1 MSVRTSRLFLVSLF
15 IIALSASLNF
25 QQQKAGAQPAQS
37 SEVPPRPLERADRFG
52 VYNWNVNDSP
62 FTDDGTN
69 DRLNWAANKVAET
82 GSRTIRVFIG
92 ARDDYRVNPPGA
104 PNLVQIAQSPAY
116 DKLFRDPRF
125 KTYLLTAYSAG
136 AGASDWYDG
145 FTAYEYA
152 RERDEIKR
160 LGEHLLD
167 NPAFANKTFI
177 VLNWE
182 GDAAISSNKSV
193 VWDYY
198 VNWVRARVEG
208 VKLARSR
215 YPTSNVLFFSG
226 LEYSRVRR
234 NGKPC
239 GSPADNPVRE
249 DPLKHRCVVDYVAP
263 QVEVDYYSY
272 SSWQTIVENPNVSL
286 KQRYKT
292 DMSYGLSKIKAS
304 RPEITD
310 RNFII
315 GEFGYE
321 RAQNGE
327 CVAANLLNETFD
339 AFDGDDAFHPS
350 YVIFWQII
358 DNGRLYGILNEGFGL
373 FRIRNG
379 RLTATLLSE
388 TFQKRI
394 AGEQAP
400 NYTGCP
406 RIRQWPEQPG
416 VVNQQ
421 GTTEFILNPDSL
433 ISIHAPGGGPQLSSL
448 FSDSGN
454 TVNFNQL
461 ARRFELQRD
470 NTAVWNESPT
480 RINFSIPP
488 ARRSGLAWIYVT
500 DARGID
506 SNGEQITLLCPDCPR
521 INACGLTNAQDQTSH
536 FEPGSVVSITGSRF
550 SQSGNA
556 IVIGE
561 LRPGQ
566 ITNNRVLP
574 RENIIF
580 ESPTQIAV
588 KLPDDLAP
596 SYQTLI
602 QVVNQQG
609 LESIEYLIGISS
621 PCKDCLPRWRTCQ
634 PIFSEAGGEFLAG
647 TITTLAG
654 RFQSKGNK
662 VIVEQFDQQSRLYQ
676 RSVTVGDPGWS
687 ESDLRIRF
695 ALPTTLF
702 PGRAL
707 VYLIDELGRETGAHE
722 ITISPS
728 PVTNVPAT
736 HFRGTTLAPDSI
748 IAAFGSA
755 MATETKSAQSIPLPT
770 ELAGTRVMVKDS
782 SGVERLAPLFFIS
795 PSQINYL
802 IPPETKN
809 GEAIVTV
816 FNGYGSSSSGK
827 VQIVNVS
834 PGLFSANAS
843 GQGFAAAVVYRLNPD
858 GTWRYERVA
867 EFNRELN
874 QFVAVPIDL
883 DTPGDQVFLILFGS
897 GLRGHS
903 GLSAVTA
910 TVGGTSA
917 EVTYAGLQGL
927 AGVDQINL
935 RLPAS
940 LAGRREVDV
949 KINVD
954 GLSANTVRVSVK

>member
-15 IIALSASLNF
+15 IIALSALLNL
-25 QQQKAGAQPAQS
+25 QQQKAGAQPSQS
-37 SEVPPRPLERADRFG
+37 SEVPPPPIERADRFG
-52 VYNWNVNDSP
+52 VYNWNVNDSA
-62 FTDDGTN
+62 FTDDGSS

-92 ARDDYRVNPPGA
+92 ARDDYRVNPPGG
-104 PNLVQIAQSPAY
+104 PNLAQLAQSPAY

-125 KTYLLTAYSAG
+125 QTYILTAYSAG
-136 AGASDWYDG
+136 AGGSDWYDG

-160 LGEHLLD
+160 LGEYLLD

-198 VNWVRARVEG
+198 VNWIRARAEG
-208 VKLARSR
+208 VKLAKRLH
-215 YPTSNVLFFSG
+215 PTSNAHFYSG
-226 LEYSRVRR
+226 LEYTRVRR

-239 GSPADNPVRE
+239 GSPVDNPVRE
-249 DPLKHRCVVDYVAP
+249 DPLKYRCVIDYVAP
-263 QVEVDYYSY
+263 QVDVDYYSY
-272 SSWQTIVENPNVSL
+272 SSWQTIVENRAISL

-292 DMSYGLSKIKAS
+292 DLNYALSKIKAF
-304 RPEITD
+304 RPEIAE

-315 GEFGYE
+315 GEYGYE

-339 AFDGDDAFHPS
+339 AFDGDDAFRPS

-394 AGEQAP
+394 AGEQGPSYA
-400 NYTGCP
+400 GCP
-406 RIRQWPEQPG
+406 RIRQWPELPG
-416 VVNQQ
+416 VVNQH

-433 ISIHAPGGGPQLSSL
+433 ISIHAPGDGLQLNSS

-470 NTAVWNESPT
+470 NTAFWNESPT
-480 RINFSIPP
+480 RVDFSIPS
-488 ARRSGLAWIYVT
+488 ARRSGLALVYVT

-506 SNGEQITLLCPDCPR
+506 SNGEQIMLSCPDCPR
-521 INACGLTNAQDQTSH
+521 FNECGLTNAQDQTPH
-536 FEPGSVVSITGSRF
+536 FEPGSVASITGSRF
-550 SQSGNA
+550 SQSGNSV
-556 IVIGE
+556 VIGE

-566 ITNNRVLP
+566 VTNNRVLP
-574 RENIIF
+574 RENILF
-580 ESPTQIAV
+580 ESPTHIEV
-588 KLPDDLAP
+588 KLPEDLEP

-609 LESIEYLIGISS
+609 LESSEYLIGVSS
-621 PCKDCLPRWRTCQ
+621 PCKDCAPRWRACQ
-634 PIFSEAGGEFLAG
+634 PIFSEAGVEFLAG
-647 TITTLAG
+647 AITTLAG
-654 RFQSKGNK
+654 RFQAKGNK
-662 VIVEQFDQQSRLYQ
+662 VIVEQYDQQSRLYQ
-676 RSVTVGDPGWS
+676 HTLTEGAPGWS

-707 VYLIDELGRETGAHE
+707 VYLIDGLGRESGAHE
-722 ITISPS
+722 ITISPT
-728 PVTNVPAT
+728 PVTNVPST
-736 HFRGTTLAPDSI
+736 HFRGTTLAADSI
-748 IAAFGSA
+748 VAAFGAA
-755 MATETKSAQSIPLPT
+755 MATIVQSAQSIPLPT
-770 ELAGTRVMVKDS
+770 EMAGTRVMVKDS
-782 SGVERLAPLFFIS
+782 AGVERPAPLFFIS

-809 GEAIVTV
+809 GEALVTV

-843 GQGFAAAVVYRLNPD
+843 GQGFAAAVVYRLKPD
-858 GTWRYERVA
+858 GTWRYEPVA

-874 QFVAVPIDL
+874 QFVGVPIDL
-883 DTPGDQVFLILFGS
+883 GTPGDQVFLILFGS
-897 GLRGHS
+897 GLRGYS
-903 GLSAVTA
+903 LSSAVTA

-917 EVTYAGLQGL
+917 PVTYAGRQGMD
-927 AGVDQINL
+927 GVDQVNL
-935 RLPAS
+935 HLPTS

-949 KINVD
+949 KINVE
-954 GLSANTVRVSVK
+954 GLSANTVRISVK